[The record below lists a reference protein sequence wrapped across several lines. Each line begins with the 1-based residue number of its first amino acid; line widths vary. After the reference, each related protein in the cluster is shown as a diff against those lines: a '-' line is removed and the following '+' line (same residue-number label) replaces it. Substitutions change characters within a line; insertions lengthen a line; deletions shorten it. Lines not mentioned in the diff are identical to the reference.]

1 MKVAVINFS
10 GNPGKTT
17 LVDHLLAPRM
27 NAPKFEIE
35 TINAGSSA
43 DSDAQRLKG
52 KNYGGLQE
60 DLMTLDSAIV
70 DVGASNVEEF
80 IKQMGQ
86 FDGSHE
92 EFDYF
97 VAPEKPPDHIHC
109 KASSA
114 LSVCWNCQFSLRY
127 VLVSGSFRPCVH
139 AVLPPSSCL
148 PMSCFVR
155 VWRTRSTCAIHW
167 SS

>member
-70 DVGASNVEEF
+70 DVWVHPTS
-80 IKQMGQ
+80 K
-86 FDGSHE
+86 SSSSRW
-92 EFDYF
+92 
-97 VAPEKPPDHIHC
+97 
-109 KASSA
+109 ASSMA
-114 LSVCWNCQFSLRY
+114 PMRNSTTSLCRLSVRK
-127 VLVSGSFRPCVH
+127 
-139 AVLPPSSCL
+139 SSK
-148 PMSCFVR
+148 S
-155 VWRTRSTCAIHW
+155 TR
-167 SS
+167 

>member
-1 MKVAVINFS
+1 MKAILLAYFEPGSGYDPSGRELLPAVGAVPGVRS
-10 GNPGKTT
+10 HWGLDRLDNPGGC
-17 LVDHLLAPRM
+17 VP
-27 NAPKFEIE
+27 F
-35 TINAGSSA
+35 A
-43 DSDAQRLKG
+43 D
-52 KNYGGLQE
+52 GGVP
-60 DLMTLDSAIV
+60 DDRANCTDT
-70 DVGASNVEEF
+70 DPASPTF
-80 IKQMGQ
+80 GQ
-86 FDGSHE
+86 STRK
-92 EFDYF
+92 YY

-114 LSVCWNCQFSLRY
+114 LSMCWNCQFSLRY